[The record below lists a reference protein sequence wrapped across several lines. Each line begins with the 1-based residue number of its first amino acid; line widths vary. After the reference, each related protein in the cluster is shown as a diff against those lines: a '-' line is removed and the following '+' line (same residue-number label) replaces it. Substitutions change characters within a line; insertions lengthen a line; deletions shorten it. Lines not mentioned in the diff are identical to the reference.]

1 MAEWLRRLTRIPVR
15 AIKWTLSAQV
25 QILLLS
31 NFFSLGDQIFFIMTR
46 GVLIAI
52 EGLDRT
58 GKTTQTLRLL
68 ERLDKHGVDATLI
81 KFPERTTPIGKIIN
95 SYLTDK
101 AFELSDQSAH
111 LLFSANRWELAEK
124 IRNLLES
131 GRTVALDRYV
141 YSGVAYSSAKGLPFD
156 WCLSPDIGLPKPDIV
171 LFMKF
176 EHEENVTREGF
187 GEERYE
193 VAEFQQKVRTQFE
206 KFQNEDNWK
215 TIYVDN
221 KSIEEV
227 EEIIWAEYEAT
238 ASRERKALQKFTK
251 LE

>member
-1 MAEWLRRLTRIPVR
+1 
-15 AIKWTLSAQV
+15 
-25 QILLLS
+25 
-31 NFFSLGDQIFFIMTR
+31 MTR

-58 GKTTQTLRLL
+58 GKTTQTSRLL

-131 GRTVALDRYV
+131 GRTVVLDRYV

-227 EEIIWAEYEAT
+227 EEIIWAEYEAI

>member
-1 MAEWLRRLTRIPVR
+1 
-15 AIKWTLSAQV
+15 
-25 QILLLS
+25 
-31 NFFSLGDQIFFIMTR
+31 MTR
-46 GVLIAI
+46 GVLVCI

-58 GKTTQTLRLL
+58 GKTTQTTRLL
-68 ERLDKHGVDATLI
+68 EKLDKDGVDATLI
-81 KFPERTTPIGKIIN
+81 KFPERTTPIGRTIN
-95 SYLTDK
+95 TYLTDT

-124 IRNLLES
+124 IRSLLED
-131 GRTVALDRYV
+131 GKTVVLDRYV

-176 EHEENVTREGF
+176 KQEENVTREGF

-193 VAEFQQKVRTQFE
+193 VAEFQQKVKTQFE
-206 KFQNEDNWK
+206 KFQNEDNWR

-227 EEIIWAEYEAT
+227 GEMIWTEYKVT
-238 ASRERKALQKFTK
+238 ASRRREALQYFSK